1 MTRRAIV
8 LALTVGLLLA
18 PLFVRG
24 ASAQEQQAVARTIIG
39 LYDSRREPEI
49 RLTRIHKL
57 IEMPLNHLGLKVEFR
72 DIAAGL
78 PDPKSLEG
86 VRGVVTFFDAP
97 VPDPGAYVDWATAV
111 LDRGIRYAVLGE
123 IGAAPSG
130 QGVGDDRR
138 GVALENMLQRIGL
151 RFAGRYVR
159 FTHRARIVQKT
170 PWMVEFE
177 KPLPTPL
184 PSYDVIRAAGSAVKS
199 HLTIQVGDDAELRSD
214 LVGVG
219 PQGGWVAPG
228 YAIYHNER
236 LNKTRWLI
244 NPFEFFKDTF
254 ADEEMPV
261 PDTTTIVGRRIYYS
275 HIDGDGWRSLT
286 EINGRNADY
295 RKAADIV
302 LRKAIEPYPS
312 LPVTVAPVAADLH
325 PDWEGDEQDR
335 AIAREIFA
343 LPQVE
348 AGSHTWTH
356 PLEWQ
361 FFANYQLERELAY
374 KQSGPVGN
382 GSMDHYHRG
391 GLEGLAKE
399 RHNYDR
405 PRSFDQQPFDLNQ
418 EIAGSIDYINQLLP
432 PGKRTSIIQWS
443 GDASPFQAA
452 VAAADAA
459 GVPNINSGET
469 RLEEEYPSYSYV
481 SPVGRPVGEAGLRQI
496 YASASNENT
505 YTELWTGRFFGFR
518 HLEQTVKRTNTPYRV
533 KPFNIYYHMYSGS
546 KQASLNAILS
556 NLDLAEASDIA
567 PVTTSTFALIAQG
580 FYTTRI
586 VDMGDRR
593 WRIEN
598 RGKLQTLRFDHA
610 TFTGVDFS
618 RSKGVI
624 GQYNHQGSLYVALD
638 PADPEPVIALHD
650 LVFADRS
657 EPADRPYLR
666 QSRWLVSGLAWTEH
680 GWSLTAEGFGPGE
693 MDWQTTP
700 GFYDIRVK
708 DQAGTEL
715 AALSATADEDGV
727 LTFTLDTS
735 AVTPVTVQ
743 IERVEAP

>member
-286 EINGRNADY
+286 LSSG
-295 RKAADIV
+295 K
-302 LRKAIEPYPS
+302 PS
-312 LPVTVAPVAADLH
+312 SPIPV
-325 PDWEGDEQDR
+325 
-335 AIAREIFA
+335 
-343 LPQVE
+343 
-348 AGSHTWTH
+348 S
-356 PLEWQ
+356 
-361 FFANYQLERELAY
+361 
-374 KQSGPVGN
+374 QSPW
-382 GSMDHYHRG
+382 HR
-391 GLEGLAKE
+391 L
-399 RHNYDR
+399 
-405 PRSFDQQPFDLNQ
+405 QPTCT
-418 EIAGSIDYINQLLP
+418 P
-432 PGKRTSIIQWS
+432 
-443 GDASPFQAA
+443 
-452 VAAADAA
+452 
-459 GVPNINSGET
+459 
-469 RLEEEYPSYSYV
+469 
-481 SPVGRPVGEAGLRQI
+481 
-496 YASASNENT
+496 
-505 YTELWTGRFFGFR
+505 TGRA
-518 HLEQTVKRTNTPYRV
+518 TNR
-533 KPFNIYYHMYSGS
+533 
-546 KQASLNAILS
+546 
-556 NLDLAEASDIA
+556 IA
-567 PVTTSTFALIAQG
+567 P
-580 FYTTRI
+580 
-586 VDMGDRR
+586 
-593 WRIEN
+593 
-598 RGKLQTLRFDHA
+598 
-610 TFTGVDFS
+610 
-618 RSKGVI
+618 
-624 GQYNHQGSLYVALD
+624 
-638 PADPEPVIALHD
+638 
-650 LVFADRS
+650 
-657 EPADRPYLR
+657 
-666 QSRWLVSGLAWTEH
+666 
-680 GWSLTAEGFGPGE
+680 
-693 MDWQTTP
+693 
-700 GFYDIRVK
+700 
-708 DQAGTEL
+708 
-715 AALSATADEDGV
+715 
-727 LTFTLDTS
+727 
-735 AVTPVTVQ
+735 
-743 IERVEAP
+743 